1 MEPIQQELNNH
12 KNKLL
17 NLINNLINTQII
29 FQEILL
35 NNEIKKECEFINS
48 LLNIKQNTLM
58 QQNIQNMNFNLN
70 MFQNN
75 MMIGMN
81 EPQMNI
87 IPIHNLNEFDNNNNN
102 IYNKMFVI
110 FKDIISGKQTS
121 IQCQRND
128 KISDI
133 NEKYRQKINN
143 FSNKLVFSFNSKFLN
158 NSSTVEQEGIT
169 DGRTIL
175 VIHSS

>member
-1 MEPIQQELNNH
+1 
-12 KNKLL
+12 
-17 NLINNLINTQII
+17 
-29 FQEILL
+29 
-35 NNEIKKECEFINS
+35 
-48 LLNIKQNTLM
+48 M

-110 FKDIISGKQTS
+110 FQDNIPGKKTS

-133 NEKYRQKINN
+133 IEKYRQKINN
-143 FSNKLVFSFNSKFLN
+143 FSNKLVFTFNAKIFN
-158 NSSTVEQEGIT
+158 NSSTVEQEGIM
-169 DGRTIL
+169 DGSTIR
-175 VIHSS
+175 VIILQNLNAGF